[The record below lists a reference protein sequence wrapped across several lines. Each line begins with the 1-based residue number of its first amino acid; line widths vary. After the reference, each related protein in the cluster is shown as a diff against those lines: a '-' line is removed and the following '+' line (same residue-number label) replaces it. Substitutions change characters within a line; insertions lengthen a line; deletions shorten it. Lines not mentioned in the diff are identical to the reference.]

1 MPGFTE
7 QMGKNR
13 RSKKKH
19 RGAPVSP
26 AKAGE
31 ILRHGEVR
39 GHKLTKKQRGFF
51 GLIRG
56 GGTPRS

>member
-1 MPGFTE
+1 MPGFAH

-13 RSKKKH
+13 GKKKR
-19 RGAPVSP
+19 RGAPVSA

-31 ILRHGEVR
+31 ILRHGSVR
-39 GHKLTKKQRGFF
+39 GHKLTKKQKGFF